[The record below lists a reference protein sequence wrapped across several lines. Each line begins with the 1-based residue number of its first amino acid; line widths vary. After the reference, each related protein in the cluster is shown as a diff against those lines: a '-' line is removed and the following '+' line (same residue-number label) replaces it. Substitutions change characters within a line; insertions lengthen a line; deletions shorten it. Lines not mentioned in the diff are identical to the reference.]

1 MFASISSGF
10 FTLDTMFTIKHTLG
24 LHEVTKMHTSVV
36 SMGITSGIG
45 RIIFDV
51 THTSSSK
58 CQVKTTVKKAVGDN
72 SL

>member
-1 MFASISSGF
+1 LFASISSGF

-45 RIIFDV
+45 RIIFGM
-51 THTSSSK
+51 THKSSSK
-58 CQVKTTVKKAVGDN
+58 YQVKTTEKKVVGDR